1 MKEHPPRIEIVGSA
15 NAVADRAAA
24 HIISRLNNQPALT
37 LGFATGETMKPVY
50 ARLVTASRA
59 GNVSFRA
66 VKGFNL
72 DEYVG
77 VAPQS
82 PGSFH
87 AFMQEHLLGHVDMEV
102 ANARIPDGLA
112 GDTAG
117 EAARYEASIAASGGI
132 DLLLLGIGT
141 NGHIAF
147 NEPGSELTSRTRE
160 IRLDEAT
167 RIAEARNFPDPA
179 SAPDRAITIG
189 IATILE
195 ARSILLIATG
205 SSKAA
210 AIAAALEGP
219 IEPACPAS
227 ALRLHDK
234 VHIICDEAAAA
245 ALTRRPHNHNRRT
258 A

>member
-1 MKEHPPRIEIVGSA
+1 MKEHPPRIEIVGGA
-15 NAVADRAAA
+15 DAVADRAAA
-24 HIISRLNNQPALT
+24 HIISRLRNQPALT
-37 LGFATGETMKPVY
+37 LGFATGATMKPVY
-50 ARLVTASRA
+50 TRLVAASRA
-59 GNVSFRA
+59 GDVSFRT

-87 AFMQEHLLGHVDMEV
+87 AFMQEHLLGHIDMEA
-102 ANARIPDGLA
+102 ANAKIPDGLA
-112 GDTAG
+112 GDTTA

-147 NEPGSELTSRTRE
+147 NEPGSDLASRTRE

-167 RIAEARNFPDPA
+167 RIAEGRNFRDPA
-179 SAPDRAITIG
+179 SAPERAITIG

-205 SSKAA
+205 PSKAA

-219 IEPACPAS
+219 IGPACPAS
-227 ALRLHDK
+227 ALRLHDN
-234 VHIICDEAAAA
+234 VQIICDEAAAA
-245 ALTRRPHNHNRRT
+245 MLTKRPHNRRT